1 MSIVSTFKGEID
13 LITAVMPEEKNN
25 HIIQAIKSYG
35 KGLLGFIRRRVKSDA
50 DAEDILQDVWYQLS
64 AVVNA
69 EPIEQ
74 TGAWL
79 YKVATN
85 KIIDKNRKKTE
96 ELLDLN
102 LSGDDEDEDGPNFRE
117 ILLTEGTTPET
128 EYIRN
133 LFWEQLFIALDE
145 LPEEQR
151 QVFIWQ
157 ELDDIPF
164 NEIAEK
170 TGVNVQTLVSRK
182 RYAVLHLRKR
192 LKQLYIEITE

>member
-1 MSIVSTFKGEID
+1 
-13 LITAVMPEEKNN
+13 LITAAMPEEKNN

-35 KGLLGFIRRRVKSDA
+35 KGLLGFIRRRVKNDA

-85 KIIDKNRKKTE
+85 KIIDKNRKKSE
-96 ELLDLN
+96 ELFDMN
-102 LSGDDEDEDGPNFRE
+102 LSDDGDDEGMDLRA

-145 LPEEQR
+145 LPVEQK
-151 QVFIWQ
+151 QIFIWQ

-164 NEIAEK
+164 AEIAQR
-170 TGVNVQTLVSRK
+170 TGENIQTLVSRK

-192 LKQLYIEITE
+192 LKQLYEEITEY

>member
-1 MSIVSTFKGEID
+1 
-13 LITAVMPEEKNN
+13 MPEEKNK
-25 HIIQAIKSYG
+25 HIIQTIKAYG
-35 KGLLGFIRRRVKSDA
+35 KGLLGFIRRRVKTDA

-64 AVVNA
+64 SVVNA
-69 EPIEQ
+69 QPIEQ

-96 ELLDLN
+96 ELYDIN
-102 LSGDDEDEDGPNFRE
+102 LSGDEDDEETIDFRA

-128 EYIRN
+128 EYVRN
-133 LFWEQLFIALDE
+133 LFWEQLFLALDE

-157 ELDDIPF
+157 ELDNIPF
-164 NEIAEK
+164 NEIATRTGEK
-170 TGVNVQTLVSRK
+170 IQTLVSRK

-192 LKQLYIEITE
+192 LKQLYEEIIEN

>member
-1 MSIVSTFKGEID
+1 
-13 LITAVMPEEKNN
+13 MPEDKQN
-25 HIIQAIKSYG
+25 HIIQSIKAYG
-35 KGLLGFIRRRVKSDA
+35 KGLLGFIRRRVNNDA

-85 KIIDKNRKKTE
+85 KIIDKNRKKSE
-96 ELLDLN
+96 ELFDLN
-102 LSGDDEDEDGPNFRE
+102 LSDDGDDDEDGPDFRA

-133 LFWEQLFIALDE
+133 LFWEQLFFALDE

-164 NEIAEK
+164 KEIAER
-170 TGVNVQTLVSRK
+170 TGENIQTLVSRK
-182 RYAVLHLRKR
+182 RYAVVHLRKR
-192 LKQLYIEITE
+192 LRQLYEEITEY